1 MERVNSW
8 GREIKDK
15 FSVSFK
21 KDEDDLKLFLNEQP
35 SPVEYLKVL
44 ARKDMMERKS
54 NTVSMDHTPK
64 EQPTITHTIITETSQ
79 QTNIE
84 EPVINDEAK
93 AQLLKIL
100 ND

>member
-21 KDEDDLKLFLNEQP
+21 KDEEDLKLFLNEQP

-44 ARKDMMERKS
+44 VRKDMAGMKDINIAKPMESINSKVS
-54 NTVSMDHTPK
+54 NTTKVEDNIQDSEPELNSKAIERLMQMMD
-64 EQPTITHTIITETSQ
+64 
-79 QTNIE
+79 N
-84 EPVINDEAK
+84 
-93 AQLLKIL
+93 
-100 ND
+100 